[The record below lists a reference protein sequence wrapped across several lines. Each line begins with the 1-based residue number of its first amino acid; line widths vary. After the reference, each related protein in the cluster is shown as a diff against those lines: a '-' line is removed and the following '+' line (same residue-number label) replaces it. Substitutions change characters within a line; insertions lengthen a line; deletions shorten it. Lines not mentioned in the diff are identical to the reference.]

1 MTDSR
6 DDRQLRILNSEC
18 RRFSK
23 REINE
28 IEKLGLV
35 THVNADRRYLLQN
48 IENYDVLLIALG
60 NTIDSEIL
68 KLATNLKYIV
78 TPTTGHNHID
88 CDYAEQKGIEIVSLR
103 GETKFLENITAT
115 AELTWGLLLS
125 LIRHI
130 PQAHQDV
137 LSGGWSRDKY
147 YGNELRGKVLGI
159 LGYGRLGKMVARY
172 GQAFGMSVLVYDKN
186 VSPDAVNV
194 EFLELDEILARA
206 DIVTVHLPLNQST
219 NGILGSKFFQNIKE
233 GAFFL
238 NTARGEILDDESL
251 IAALKEGRVAAA
263 AMDVLPDE
271 VSLHEDWLKNSKLAI
286 YARDNK
292 NLIITPHIGGVTYES
307 VEQTNAFI
315 IQKLK
320 YCLRDRKFL

>member
-23 REINE
+23 HEINE

-48 IENYDVLLIALG
+48 IENYDVLFIALG

-194 EFLELDEILARA
+194 EFVELDEILARA

-320 YCLRDRKFL
+320 YYLRDRKFL

>member
-18 RRFSK
+18 KRFSK

-320 YCLRDRKFL
+320 YYLRDRKFL

>member
-1 MTDSR
+1 MIDSR

-130 PQAHQDV
+130 PHAHQDV

-194 EFLELDEILARA
+194 EFVELDEILARA

-320 YCLRDRKFL
+320 YYLRDRKFL